1 MFSVQ
6 IEKHLQ
12 LCPELKEFT
21 GGEQNGGEGLH
32 HKSCKLEVVFQDE
45 KLGNTTIDVL
55 AGQEDT
61 QLADYEGAF
70 RLQEASVGAEE
81 LEQAEHELLE
91 VRGGGGVGGGSGG
104 QGRSFNWSACL

>member
-21 GGEQNGGEGLH
+21 GGEQDGGEGLH

-55 AGQEDT
+55 AGQENT
-61 QLADYEGAF
+61 ELADYEGAF
-70 RLQEASVGAEE
+70 CLQEASVSAEE

-91 VRGGGGVGGGSGG
+91 VRGGGGVGRGGGG